1 MAKKSDLDLVTEE
14 KIRSGGILVKLYFDI
29 QDKDK
34 DKLQPLLTDLINNR
48 LMKSKGVVYC
58 YGKILEPMGK
68 EDLFITSAIVTVL
81 TDSIGALIN
90 IMFNFAPAGLEVL
103 RPEKEIFIKASE
115 LQSLL
120 LDISNISITYSKYI
134 LERVMDKSEAEMIRK
149 QLENRAEL
157 GKKLVEGFK
166 DDGKGQESK

>member
-14 KIRSGGILVKLYFDI
+14 KTRSGGVLVKLYFDI

-48 LMKSKGVVYC
+48 LMKQKGVVYC
-58 YGKILEPMGK
+58 FGKILEPIGK
-68 EDLFITSAIVTVL
+68 ENLFITSAIVTVL

-103 RPEKEIFIKASE
+103 KPEKEVFIKTAE

-120 LDISNISITYSKYI
+120 LDISNISLTYSKYI
-134 LERVMDKSEAEMIRK
+134 LEKVMNKEDAEMVRK
-149 QLENRAEL
+149 QLENRVEM
-157 GKKLVEGFK
+157 GKKLVEDFKK
-166 DDGKGQESK
+166 DDSQKPE

>member
-14 KIRSGGILVKLYFDI
+14 KIRSGGVLVKLYFDI

-34 DKLQPLLTDLINNR
+34 ERLQPLLTDLINNR
-48 LMKSKGVVYC
+48 LMKQNGVIYC
-58 YGKILEPMGK
+58 YGKILEPIGK
-68 EDLFITSAIVTVL
+68 ENIFITSAIVTLL
-81 TDSIGALIN
+81 TDSIGALVN

-103 RPEKEIFIKASE
+103 KPEKEVLIKTSE

-120 LDISNISITYSKYI
+120 LDISNISLTYSKYI
-134 LERVMDKSEAEMIRK
+134 LERVMDKDEAEMVRK
-149 QLENRAEL
+149 QLENRAEM

-166 DDGKGQESK
+166 EDDSKESK

>member
-14 KIRSGGILVKLYFDI
+14 KVRAGGVLVKLYFDI

-58 YGKILEPMGK
+58 YGKILEPIGK
-68 EDLFITSAIVTVL
+68 DDLFITSAIVTVL

-103 RPEKEIFIKASE
+103 KPEKEVIIKTSE

-120 LDISNISITYSKYI
+120 LDISNVSITYSKYI
-134 LERVMDKSEAEMIRK
+134 LERVMDKGEVEMVRK
-149 QLENRAEL
+149 QLENRAEM
-157 GKKLVEGFK
+157 GKKLVEDFKKDK
-166 DDGKGQESK
+166 DDQKSE

>member
-14 KIRSGGILVKLYFDI
+14 KTRSGGVLVKLYFDI

-48 LMKSKGVVYC
+48 LMKQKGVVYC
-58 YGKILEPMGK
+58 FGKILEPIGK
-68 EDLFITSAIVTVL
+68 ENLFITSAIVTVL
-81 TDSIGALIN
+81 ADSIGALIN

-103 RPEKEIFIKASE
+103 KPEKEVFIKTAE

-120 LDISNISITYSKYI
+120 LDISNISLTYSKYI
-134 LERVMDKSEAEMIRK
+134 LEKVMNKEDAEMVRK
-149 QLENRAEL
+149 QLENRVEM
-157 GKKLVEGFK
+157 GKKLVEDFKK
-166 DDGKGQESK
+166 DDSQKPE

>member
-14 KIRSGGILVKLYFDI
+14 KIRSGGVLVKLYFDI

-48 LMKSKGVVYC
+48 LMKAKGVVYC
-58 YGKILEPMGK
+58 YGKILDPIGK
-68 EDLFITSAIVTVL
+68 DDMFITSAIVTVL

-90 IMFNFAPAGLEVL
+90 VMFNYAPAGLEVL
-103 RPEKEIFIKASE
+103 KPEKEVFIKTAE

-120 LDISNISITYSKYI
+120 LDISNISLTYSKYI
-134 LERVMDKSEAEMIRK
+134 LERVMDKDEAETIRK
-149 QLENRAEL
+149 QLENRAEM
-157 GKKLVEGFK
+157 GKRLIEDSNKEGK
-166 DDGKGQESK
+166 DQPSE